1 MLKKITLLLSLC
13 FFWGCGYEPLYL
25 KKNDLDQKI
34 QRLKVIT
41 FYGDQKINKIIMS
54 SLGVKEDRNSTSGYI
69 LTLKSSKKIDV
80 VSKDKTGNPSAYK
93 SSIIVNFTLTN
104 EETIIK
110 QKEFNSSFFYNNS
123 KDKFGLSKYQREV
136 ELNLINEIS
145 EKIFIYLRT

>member
-25 KKNDLDQKI
+25 KKNDYKQQI
-34 QRLKVIT
+34 NVIT
-41 FYGDQKINKIIMS
+41 FSGDQKINKIIIS
-54 SLGVKEDRNSTSGYI
+54 SLGIKENRNLTSGYI

-104 EETIIK
+104 EETIIR

>member
-13 FFWGCGYEPLYL
+13 FFWSCGYEPLYL
-25 KKNDLDQKI
+25 KKNDLEQQIKI
-34 QRLKVIT
+34 IT
-41 FYGDQKINKIIMS
+41 FSGDQKINKIIMS
-54 SLGVKEDRNSTSGYI
+54 SLGIKENRNLTSGYI

-110 QKEFNSSFFYNNS
+110 QKEFNSSFSYNNS

>member
-25 KKNDLDQKI
+25 KKNDYKQQI
-34 QRLKVIT
+34 NVIT
-41 FYGDQKINKIIMS
+41 FSGDQKINKLIIS
-54 SLGVKEDRNSTSGYI
+54 FLGIKENRNLISGYI
-69 LTLKSSKKIDV
+69 LTLKSSKKIVV

-104 EETIIK
+104 KKETIIR

-123 KDKFGLSKYQREV
+123 KDKFGLSKYQREI

-145 EKIFIYLRT
+145 EKIFVYLRT

>member
-1 MLKKITLLLSLC
+1 MLKKITLLLLLC
-13 FFWGCGYEPLYL
+13 FVWSCGYEPLYL
-25 KKNDLDQKI
+25 KKNDLEQQI
-34 QRLKVIT
+34 NIIT
-41 FYGDQKINKIIMS
+41 FSGDQKINKIIMS
-54 SLGVKEDRNSTSGYI
+54 SLGIKENRNLTSGYI

-104 EETIIK
+104 KETIIK
-110 QKEFNSSFFYNNS
+110 EKEFNSSFSYNNS

>member
-13 FFWGCGYEPLYL
+13 FFWSCGYEPLYL
-25 KKNDLDQKI
+25 KKNDLKQKI
-34 QRLKVIT
+34 NVIT
-41 FYGDQKINKIIMS
+41 FSGDQKINKIIMS
-54 SLGVKEDRNSTSGYI
+54 SLGIKENRNLTSGYI

-80 VSKDKTGNPSAYK
+80 ISKDKTGNPSAYK
-93 SSIIVNFTLTN
+93 STIIVNFTLTN

-110 QKEFNSSFFYNNS
+110 QKEFNSSFSYNNS

>member
-1 MLKKITLLLSLC
+1 MLKKTTLLLILC
-13 FFWGCGYEPLYL
+13 FFWSCGYEPLYL
-25 KKNDLDQKI
+25 KKIDLDQKI
-34 QRLKVIT
+34 KVVT
-41 FYGDQKINKIIMS
+41 FSGDRKINKIIRS
-54 SLGVKEDRNSTSGYI
+54 SLGIKEDRNLTSGYI

-104 EETIIK
+104 KKETIIR

>member
-1 MLKKITLLLSLC
+1 MLKKTTLLLLLC
-13 FFWGCGYEPLYL
+13 LFWSCGYEPLYL
-25 KKNDLDQKI
+25 KKIDLDQKI
-34 QRLKVIT
+34 KVIT

-54 SLGVKEDRNSTSGYI
+54 SLGIKENRNLTSGYI
-69 LTLKSSKKIDV
+69 ITLKSSKKIDV

-110 QKEFNSSFFYNNS
+110 QKEFNSSFTYNNS
-123 KDKFGLSKYQREV
+123 QNKFGLSQYQRNV

>member
-13 FFWGCGYEPLYL
+13 FFWSCGYEPLYL
-25 KKNDLDQKI
+25 KKNDLEQQI
-34 QRLKVIT
+34 NIIT
-41 FYGDQKINKIIMS
+41 FSGDQKINKIIMS
-54 SLGVKEDRNSTSGYI
+54 SLGIKENRNLTSGYI

-104 EETIIK
+104 KETIIK
-110 QKEFNSSFFYNNS
+110 QKEFNSSFSYNNS